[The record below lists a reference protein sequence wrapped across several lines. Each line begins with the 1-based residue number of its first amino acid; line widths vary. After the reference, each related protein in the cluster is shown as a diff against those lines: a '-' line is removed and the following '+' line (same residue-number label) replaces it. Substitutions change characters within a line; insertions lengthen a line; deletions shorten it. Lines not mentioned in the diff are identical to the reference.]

1 MRWFGLG
8 AIVFVILAIA
18 EIVAFVLLAKAIGL
32 VWAILI
38 AIVTSAIGLALLR
51 REGSR
56 GWRRFRTAVAEG
68 RPPGRA
74 GVDGAVGLLGAVLLL
89 TPGFISDA
97 AGLLLLAPPIRA
109 AARAG
114 VRRAAES
121 RISPSI
127 AGQVFGPRSVRA
139 RCSRPA
145 TVQIDP
151 VSPEPPAST
160 PASTPPSNSP
170 SNSPPPP
177 AIEGEIVE

>member
-8 AIVFVILAIA
+8 AFLFVILAIA
-18 EIVAFVLLAKAIGL
+18 EIVVFVLLAKAIGL
-32 VWAILI
+32 AWAILI
-38 AIVTSAIGLALLR
+38 AIVTSAIGLVLLR

-68 RPPGRA
+68 RPPGRE

-97 AGLLLLAPPIRA
+97 VGLLLLAPPIRA

-114 VRRAAES
+114 ARRAAES
-121 RISPSI
+121 RISPTV
-127 AGQVFGPRSVRA
+127 AGQVFGPRLVRA
-139 RCSRPA
+139 RRTRKA
-145 TVQIDP
+145 TVHTDP
-151 VSPEPPAST
+151 VIPDSTSPST
-160 PASTPPSNSP
+160 SPPSS
-170 SNSPPPP
+170 SGPPP